1 MPSFDRRSFLGWL
14 ASLPL
19 LRGGGRGAS
28 PPPPAVEVRP
38 TALYQQPDGRKNLVR
53 ITVAGLGAPAARAR
67 VTDRRGALVGTAGL
81 LPLGAGLTLTGEVWV
96 PLSEPADF
104 QVDVEVGKDRAA
116 RQRVRLTPPKRWT
129 LYWLSSIHTDVGYT
143 DLQENAL
150 EVHRKNLDAALGRL
164 PSHPDY
170 RFTAE
175 CALQVLSY
183 LENRPPD
190 DGDALVR
197 AIQAGKI
204 GFEAGFANMLTG
216 LLDHDTLARVAW
228 PAGRLARERGLTYA
242 AAQITDVPGQTLT
255 FPMALAAS
263 GVKYLAS
270 GANPE
275 RAVPLL
281 PPAQAASLGLAG
293 DWTTYP
299 QVYYWE
305 GPDGSRVL
313 HWRAYHYGDATRY
326 GFEVGADE
334 MGRRLSD
341 WLLGHPVFLARDW
354 LYDMALLYGADWQDN
369 APMKEQLI
377 TNMEEFNRRYAFP
390 RIVPGRAE
398 DFFRELERRHGPRI
412 PVRRGET
419 GLYWEDGAAS
429 TAAEL
434 ASFRSAQ
441 LAARAAEIVALWDD
455 RLEPHD
461 DESAARVRTRGQ
473 ERRAMWRD
481 LLLFGEH
488 TWGADVS
495 VSAPDARQTVA
506 QWAYKRRFV
515 ESGAAAARQIL
526 TDGLLRLGAGAAKSA
541 GRGRIVFNA
550 ANWERTDVTRV
561 PGGAGKVLSYNGQE
575 LPSVDLDDGDALV
588 LVRDVPPLGYLALT
602 EADREAPLRPP
613 TSDGE
618 ALDAKAGGLAVALD
632 PATGA
637 VRSLTGP
644 DGKERVKPSQW
655 SGLNQLVYVR
665 GGERSALWT
674 TGDRGDLK
682 NPPQLTLAQA
692 RLVRARRERLP
703 GIGVRL
709 VAQRAIDSV
718 PGFGSIISTVNLYD
732 DLPWV
737 DIENRL
743 VKEPTLGKEAL
754 YVAFPFAF
762 TAPTAQVEVPLGR
775 MTVERDQQPGSCRD
789 WYCHAHWVWLHEGSD
804 TGGVLWS
811 GPDTPLFTLNDI
823 NRGAWRRTIVPDGT
837 LFAYAMN
844 NYWHTNYAAR
854 QGGQFRCRFRVSL
867 LAPGDAAEP
876 VRRGWAACDPLYASP
891 SYETRVAGPLISKDR
906 ALFLADKSVLVVG
919 AKPADDGEG
928 VIVKLLDVG
937 GQARS
942 VGVWPAA
949 YAFRQARRTNLVEMN
964 GDAVPVTGD
973 GKAAIDLSAWGV
985 AALRLFG

>member
-1 MPSFDRRSFLGWL
+1 MPVFDRRSFLGWL
-14 ASLPL
+14 AALPL
-19 LRGGGRGAS
+19 WRGA
-28 PPPPAVEVRP
+28 PPSVEVRP

-96 PLSEPADF
+96 PLSEPSDF
-104 QVDVEVGKDRAA
+104 QVDVEVGRDRAA

-150 EVHRKNLDAALGRL
+150 EVHRKNLDAALARL
-164 PSHPDY
+164 ATHPDF
-170 RFTAE
+170 RFTPE

-183 LENRPPD
+183 LENRPPEA
-190 DGDALVR
+190 GDALVQ
-197 AIQAGKI
+197 AIQGGKI
-204 GFEAGFANMLTG
+204 GFEALFANMLTG
-216 LLDHDTLARVAW
+216 LLDHDTLARVVW

-255 FPMALAAS
+255 LPMVLAAS

-275 RAVPLL
+275 RALPLL
-281 PPAQAASLGLAG
+281 PVPDGS
-293 DWTTYP
+293 TTYP

-313 HWRAYHYGDATRY
+313 HWRAHHYGDATRF
-326 GFEVGADE
+326 GFDAGAAE

-341 WLLGHPVFLARDW
+341 WLLGNPVFLARDW
-354 LYDMALLYGADWQDN
+354 PYDVALLYGADWRDN
-369 APMKEQLI
+369 APMKEQLVA
-377 TNMEEFNRRYAFP
+377 NMEDFNRRYAFP

-398 DFFRELERRHGPRI
+398 DFFRELERRYGPRI
-412 PVRRGET
+412 PVRRGDT

-441 LAARAAEIVALWDD
+441 LAARAAEIVALWNSRLGAQD
-455 RLEPHD
+455 RPED
-461 DESAARVRTRGQ
+461 RRT
-473 ERRAMWRD
+473 MWRD

-506 QWAYKRRFV
+506 QWSYKRRFV

-526 TDGLLRLGAGAAKSA
+526 TDGLLRLGAGTQA

-550 ANWERTDVTRV
+550 GNWERTDVTRV
-561 PGGAGKVLSYNGQE
+561 PGGAGKSFAFGGQE
-575 LPSVDLDDGDALV
+575 LPSVDVEGGDALV
-588 LVRDVPPLGYLALT
+588 VVRDVPPLGYLALR
-602 EADREAPLRPP
+602 ESDRDARLP
-613 TSDGE
+613 TADGE
-618 ALDAKAGGLAVALD
+618 ALEAKTGGFTMALD
-632 PATGA
+632 GATGA
-637 VRSLTGP
+637 IRSLTGP
-644 DGKERVKPSQW
+644 DGKERVKPSEW
-655 SGLNQLVYVR
+655 SGLNQLVYVK

-674 TGDRGDLK
+674 TGDRNDLK
-682 NPPQLTLAQA
+682 TPPQLTLTQT

-709 VAQRAIDSV
+709 VAERALD
-718 PGFGSIISTVNLYD
+718 GFPSIVSTVTLYD

-743 VKEPTLGKEAL
+743 LHEKEPTLAKEAL

-762 TAPTAQVEVPLGR
+762 TKPTVEVEVPLGR

-789 WYCHAHWVWLHEGSD
+789 WYCHAHWVWLHEGADS
-804 TGGVLWS
+804 GVLWS

-823 NRGAWRRTIVPDGT
+823 NRGTWRRTIVPDGT

-854 QGGQFRCRFRVSL
+854 QGGQFSCRFRVSL

-876 VRRGWAACDPLYASP
+876 VRRGWAACDPLYVSP
-891 SYETRVAGPLISKDR
+891 AYETRAPGPLIPKDR
-906 ALFLADKSVLVVG
+906 ALSIPDKGVLVLG

-928 VIVKLLDVG
+928 VIAKLLDVA

-949 YAFRQARRTNLVEMN
+949 YTFKQARRTNLVEMN
-964 GDAVPVTGD
+964 ADVTPVSGD
-973 GKAAIDLSAWGV
+973 GTAAVDLSAWGV

>member
-1 MPSFDRRSFLGWL
+1 MPSFDRRSFLGWI

-19 LRGGGRGAS
+19 WRGGGTAS

-38 TALYQQPDGRKNLVR
+38 TALYQQPDGRKNLAR
-53 ITVAGLGAPAARAR
+53 ITVAGLDAPAARAR

-81 LPLGAGLTLTGEVWV
+81 LPLGPGLALSGEVWV
-96 PLSEPADF
+96 PLSQPTDY
-104 QVDVEVGKDRAA
+104 QVDVEVGRDRVA
-116 RQRVRLTPPKRWT
+116 RQRVRVTPPKRWT
-129 LYWLSSIHTDVGYT
+129 LYWLSSIHTDIGYT

-150 EVHRKNLDAALGRL
+150 EVHRKNLDAALARL
-164 PSHPDY
+164 STHPDY

-190 DGDALVR
+190 AGDALVR
-197 AIQAGKI
+197 AVQGGKV
-204 GFEAGFANMLTG
+204 GFEALFANMLTG
-216 LLDHDTLARVAW
+216 ILDHDTLARLVW

-242 AAQITDVPGQTLT
+242 VAQITDVPGQTLT
-255 FPMALAAS
+255 FPMMLAAS

-281 PPAQAASLGLAG
+281 PPPEGSTA
-293 DWTTYP
+293 YP
-299 QVYYWE
+299 DVYYWE

-313 HWRAYHYGDATRY
+313 HWRNHHYGDATRY
-326 GFEVGADE
+326 GFDVGAEE

-341 WLLGHPVFLARDW
+341 WLLSHPAFLSRDW
-354 LYDMALLYGADWQDN
+354 PYDMALLYGADWQDN
-369 APMKEQLI
+369 APMREQLVA
-377 TNMEEFNRRYAFP
+377 NMEEFNRRYMFP
-390 RIVPGRAE
+390 RIIPGRAE
-398 DFFRELERRHGPRI
+398 DFFRELERRHGTRI
-412 PVRRGET
+412 PVRRGDT

-429 TAAEL
+429 TALEL

-441 LAARAAEIVALWDD
+441 LAARAAEIVALWDT
-455 RLEPHD
+455 RIGG
-461 DESAARVRTRGQ
+461 SAQDTGARK
-473 ERRAMWRD
+473 EDRRAMWRD

-526 TDGLLRLGAGAAKSA
+526 TDGLLRLGAATNVA
-541 GRGRIVFNA
+541 RGRIVFNA
-550 ANWERTDVTRV
+550 ANWERTDVARV
-561 PGGAGKVLSYNGQE
+561 PGGAGKTFSFGGQE
-575 LPSVDLDDGDALV
+575 LPSVDVEGGDALV
-588 LVRDVPPLGYLALT
+588 IVREVPPLGYLALT
-602 EADREAPLRPP
+602 EAAREARPA
-613 TSDGE
+613 TADGE
-618 ALDAKAGGLAVALD
+618 ALDAKTATFAVVLD
-632 PATGA
+632 AASGA
-637 VRSLTGP
+637 IKSLTGA
-644 DGKERVKPSQW
+644 DGKERVKPSDW
-655 SGLNQLVYVR
+655 SGLNQLVYVK

-674 TGDRGDLK
+674 TGDRNDLK
-682 NPPQLTLAQA
+682 NPPQLAITQA
-692 RLVRARRERLP
+692 RLVRTRRERLP
-703 GIGVRL
+703 AVGVRL
-709 VAQRAIDSV
+709 VAERALE
-718 PGFGSIISTVNLYD
+718 GFPSILSTVTLYD

-737 DIENRL
+737 DIENRVL
-743 VKEPTLGKEAL
+743 KEPTLAKEAL

-762 TAPTAQVEVPLGR
+762 TKPTVEVEVPLGR

-789 WYCHAHWVWLHEGSD
+789 WYCHAHWVWLHEGAD
-804 TGGVLWS
+804 AGVLWS

-823 NRGAWRRTIVPDGT
+823 NRGAWRRSIVPDGT

-854 QGGQFRCRFRVSL
+854 QGGQFGCRFRISL
-867 LAPGDAAEP
+867 LAPGDLAEP
-876 VRRGWAACDPLYASP
+876 VRRGWAACDPLYVSP
-891 SYETRVAGPLISKDR
+891 AYETRAPGPLISKDR
-906 ALFLADKSVLVVG
+906 AVFLADKGVLVVG

-928 VIVKLLDVG
+928 AIVKLLDVS

-949 YAFRQARRTNLVEMN
+949 YAFKQARRTNLVEMN
-964 GDAVPVTGD
+964 GDGLTVGGD
-973 GKAAIDLSAWGV
+973 GKAPVDLPAWGLG
-985 AALRLFG
+985 ALRLFTPAV